1 MSELR
6 DNPEPLSNSHRWAI
20 LAASTW
26 AQASSSVA
34 INGPAFLIPAMK
46 QDLGLSLTTAATLAA
61 LSIAGVL
68 AMLVIWGWLAD
79 HWGERRVLL
88 LGILGTL
95 VAALVGTQ
103 ARDPYLLGGSFF
115 AMGAFG
121 ASTSAA
127 SGRVVIGWFPPH
139 RRGMAMGIRQMAQPL
154 GVAIGALT
162 MGSIAHR
169 WGLSVAIWVP
179 VIASALGL
187 LAVLV
192 VVIDPPRLHRS
203 QVVSANPYRE
213 SSFLTR
219 IHLVSALLVIP
230 QFVVW
235 TFALTWLVDHR
246 DWPIDLAG
254 TVVAGMHV
262 LGALGRIGVGHLSD
276 VVGSRV
282 RPLAWVALAA
292 AITMGLLAA
301 LEQTPLAVLLMVV
314 ASGVT
319 VADNGLAFTSVAER
333 AGDYWAGRALGI
345 QNTGQYA
352 VATASAP
359 LAGVLIT
366 HLGYSVTFGLIAL
379 APLLAL
385 PLIPRRDEDREPSST
400 GRG

>member
-282 RPLAWVALAA
+282 RPLAWVAL
-292 AITMGLLAA
+292 
-301 LEQTPLAVLLMVV
+301 
-314 ASGVT
+314 
-319 VADNGLAFTSVAER
+319 
-333 AGDYWAGRALGI
+333 
-345 QNTGQYA
+345 
-352 VATASAP
+352 
-359 LAGVLIT
+359 
-366 HLGYSVTFGLIAL
+366 
-379 APLLAL
+379 
-385 PLIPRRDEDREPSST
+385 
-400 GRG
+400 